1 MDNIVGVA
9 LLIEVFGGFLFLAS
23 DGDLTSVGFVI
34 LLLGLV
40 IGLFGAVSVRLRQ
53 LEAARR

>member
-1 MDNIVGVA
+1 MDNVVGVA

-23 DGDLTSVGFVI
+23 GGDITSVGFAI

-40 IGLFGAVSVRLRQ
+40 VGLFGAVSARLRQ